1 MRFNGCLKEKINVI
15 RRLENFLND
24 FEKKVSTLFEPKVLM
39 NPEKFS
45 TKFLFKF
52 FLKIFLMKNFYFK
65 CLQKIFEALYE
76 YVLSMK
82 NVLQDQSYLMHAKSN
97 LYDTFKEIYSQKKE
111 AVVKFHGFV
120 APLTIFGAI

>member
-24 FEKKVSTLFEPKVLM
+24 FEKKVSTLFEPKVLV

-52 FLKIFLMKNFYFK
+52 FLKDFFDEIFLLQMPLKNFGSTCLIRFEYQK
-65 CLQKIFEALYE
+65 CSPRSE
-76 YVLSMK
+76 LS
-82 NVLQDQSYLMHAKSN
+82 NAR
-97 LYDTFKEIYSQKKE
+97 
-111 AVVKFHGFV
+111 
-120 APLTIFGAI
+120 

>member
-24 FEKKVSTLFEPKVLM
+24 FEKKVSTLFEPKVLV

-52 FLKIFLMKNFYFK
+52 FLKNFFDENHL
-65 CLQKIFEALYE
+65 LQMPL
-76 YVLSMK
+76 
-82 NVLQDQSYLMHAKSN
+82 
-97 LYDTFKEIYSQKKE
+97 KK
-111 AVVKFHGFV
+111 F
-120 APLTIFGAI
+120 